1 MEIVVPDVTVIL
13 HFLFAGM
20 AVKNSPQVFIVFEF
34 GMSVVA
40 TEQHSAIVHVAAAH
54 VCVGLCTGNGLTQ

>member
-20 AVKNSPQVFIVFEF
+20 AVKNSPQVFNVFEC
-34 GMSVVA
+34 GMSTRQA
-40 TEQHSAIVHVAAAH
+40 LHIMT
-54 VCVGLCTGNGLTQ
+54 